1 MPLLAPLYDNF
12 IKNLNNNNMKRNMF
26 LIAIAMTACVMVSC
40 ASKDANKEVKAETEN
55 VAADQDQTKKDI
67 VEMLTKAYDDANVL
81 ATPSEDGME
90 ANIDLFG
97 QYCSASFNE
106 LLCKVRVACG
116 NLENQEDCFF
126 TDENMLWLGKGG
138 KVKIENIDVDM
149 KDPVTASYDVVNE
162 DGTKMT
168 TEVSLVN
175 ENGAWKINDWLQR
188 GMDGVS
194 LVENM
199 TEFVEKHTKK

>member
-1 MPLLAPLYDNF
+1 MPLLTHINDNI

-40 ASKDANKEVKAETEN
+40 ASKDANKEVKAATEN
-55 VAADQDQTKKDI
+55 VAADQEQTKKDI

-106 LLCKVRVACG
+106 LLRKVRVACG

-175 ENGAWKINDWLQR
+175 ENGAWKIKDWLQR